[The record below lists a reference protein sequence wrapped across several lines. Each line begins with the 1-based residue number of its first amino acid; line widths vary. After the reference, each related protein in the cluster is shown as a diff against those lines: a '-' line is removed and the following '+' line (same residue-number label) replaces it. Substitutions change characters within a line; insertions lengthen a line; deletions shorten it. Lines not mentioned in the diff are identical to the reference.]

1 LKLAKSLKDFSR
13 PSDEVHVPENE
24 GPWGKDVT
32 GIEKNTEVFAM
43 RINHNISSMIG
54 QGALASQ
61 QNALAKSLEK
71 LSTGMRINRASD
83 DAAGLSVSESM
94 RSKIRGMGRAKSNA
108 EDGIALLQIAEGA
121 TGEINNILQRMR
133 ELSIQSATDTMTTTE
148 RSYTDKE
155 FGQLMNEI
163 TRISSSASYNGMTLL
178 DGAAGSF
185 GVAGGQSSVL
195 HIGAGS
201 STTVDRISITIS
213 AMTLGALGMNSTT
226 TTVSTSAGAL
236 ASLSMIDMAI
246 KSVNTMR
253 SDMGAYVN
261 RLEFAISNLS
271 NQVYNTQDAES
282 RIRDVDFAQETTE
295 FTRAQ
300 ILSQSATSM
309 LAQANQ
315 VPQGVLSLL
324 GH

>member
-1 LKLAKSLKDFSR
+1 
-13 PSDEVHVPENE
+13 
-24 GPWGKDVT
+24 
-32 GIEKNTEVFAM
+32 M

-54 QGALASQ
+54 QGSLATQ
-61 QNALAKSLEK
+61 QNSLGKSLEK
-71 LSTGMRINRASD
+71 LSTGLRINRASD
-83 DAAGLSVSESM
+83 DAAGLSVSESL
-94 RSKIRGMGRAKSNA
+94 RSKVRGMERAKSNA
-108 EDGIALLQIAEGA
+108 EDGIALVQIAEGA

-133 ELSIQSATDTMTTTE
+133 ELSIQSSTDTMTTTE

-155 FGQLMNEI
+155 FGQLMSEI
-163 TRISSSASYNGMTLL
+163 TRISNSASYNGMTLL
-178 DGAAGSF
+178 DGQSSSF
-185 GVAGGQSSVL
+185 GAVGGTSSVL
-195 HIGAGS
+195 HIGSGS
-201 STTVDRISITIS
+201 SASVDRLSITVN
-213 AMTLGALGMNSTT
+213 AMTLGALGLSQTT

-236 ASLSMIDMAI
+236 SSLSLIDTAI

-282 RIRDVDFAQETTE
+282 RIRDVDFAKETTE

-300 ILSQSATSM
+300 ILTQSATSM

-324 GH
+324 SR

>member
-1 LKLAKSLKDFSR
+1 
-13 PSDEVHVPENE
+13 
-24 GPWGKDVT
+24 
-32 GIEKNTEVFAM
+32 M

-54 QGALASQ
+54 QGSLHTQ
-61 QNALAKSLEK
+61 QTSLGKSLEK
-71 LSTGMRINRASD
+71 LSTGLRINRASD
-83 DAAGLSVSESM
+83 DAAGLSVSESL
-94 RSKIRGMGRAKSNA
+94 RAKVRGMGRAKSNA

-133 ELSIQSATDTMTTTE
+133 ELAIQSSTDTMTTTE

-155 FGQLMNEI
+155 FGQLMSEI
-163 TRISSSASYNGMTLL
+163 TRISQSASYNGMTLL
-178 DGAAGSF
+178 DGGSASF
-185 GVAGGQSSVL
+185 GVSGGASSVL

-201 STTVDRISITIS
+201 NASVDRLSITVN
-213 AMTLGALGMNSTT
+213 AMTLGALGLSSTST
-226 TTVSTSAGAL
+226 SVSTSSTSLTAL
-236 ASLSMIDMAI
+236 SLIDTAI

-271 NQVYNTQDAES
+271 NQIYNTQDAES
-282 RIRDVDFAQETTE
+282 RIRDVDFAKETTE
-295 FTRAQ
+295 FTRSQ
-300 ILSQSATSM
+300 ILTQSATSM

-324 GH
+324 G

>member
-1 LKLAKSLKDFSR
+1 
-13 PSDEVHVPENE
+13 
-24 GPWGKDVT
+24 
-32 GIEKNTEVFAM
+32 M

-54 QGALASQ
+54 QGSLATQ
-61 QNALAKSLEK
+61 QASLGKSLEK
-71 LSTGMRINRASD
+71 LSTGLRINRASD
-83 DAAGLSVSESM
+83 DAAGLSVSESL
-94 RSKIRGMGRAKSNA
+94 RGKIRGMTRAKSNA
-108 EDGIALLQIAEGA
+108 EDGIALVQIAEGA

-133 ELSIQSATDTMTTTE
+133 ELSIQSSTDTMTTTE

-155 FGQLMNEI
+155 FGQLMSEI

-178 DGAAGSF
+178 DGGSDSF
-185 GVAGGQSSVL
+185 GTSGGASSVL

-201 STTVDRISITIS
+201 SATTDRLSITVN
-213 AMTLGALGMNSTT
+213 AMTLGALGLNQSS
-226 TTVSTSAGAL
+226 TTVSTAAGAL
-236 ASLSMIDMAI
+236 SSLSLIDTAI

-261 RLEFAISNLS
+261 RLEFAISNLG
-271 NQVYNTQDAES
+271 NQIYNTQDAES
-282 RIRDVDFAQETTE
+282 RIRDVDFAKETTE

-300 ILSQSATSM
+300 ILTQSATSM

-324 GH
+324 SR

>member
-1 LKLAKSLKDFSR
+1 MTPPAFR
-13 PSDEVHVPENE
+13 
-24 GPWGKDVT
+24 
-32 GIEKNTEVFAM
+32 F
-43 RINHNISSMIG
+43 
-54 QGALASQ
+54 
-61 QNALAKSLEK
+61 
-71 LSTGMRINRASD
+71 
-83 DAAGLSVSESM
+83 
-94 RSKIRGMGRAKSNA
+94 RGMDRGKSNA

-155 FGQLMNEI
+155 FGQLMKEI
-163 TRISSSASYNGMTLL
+163 SRISNSASYNGMTLL

-185 GVAGGQSSVL
+185 GVAGGQASVL

-201 STTVDRISITIS
+201 NANVDRISITVTS
-213 AMTLGALGMNSTT
+213 MTLGALGMSAVTT
-226 TTVSTSAGAL
+226 SVSTSAAAL
-236 ASLSMIDMAI
+236 SALSIIDTAV

-261 RLEFAISNLS
+261 RLEFAISNLG
-271 NQVYNTQDAES
+271 NQIYNTQDAES
-282 RIRDVDFAQETTE
+282 RIRDVDFAKETTE

>member
-1 LKLAKSLKDFSR
+1 LAKSLKEFSS
-13 PSDEVHVPENE
+13 PSDEVHVPANE
-24 GPWGKDVT
+24 GPRGKDAT
-32 GIEKNTEVFAM
+32 GIEKNTEVLAM

-54 QGALASQ
+54 QGALETQ
-61 QNALAKSLEK
+61 QNSLAKSLEK

-108 EDGIALLQIAEGA
+108 GDGIALLQIAEGSA
-121 TGEINNILQRMR
+121 GEINNILQRMR
-133 ELSIQSATDTMTTTE
+133 ELSIQSSTDTMTTTE

-155 FGQLMNEI
+155 FGQLMSEI
-163 TRISSSASYNGMTLL
+163 TRISNSASYNGMTLL
-178 DGAAGSF
+178 DGQSGSF
-185 GVAGGQSSVL
+185 GVSGGSASVL

-201 STTVDRISITIS
+201 DPVTDRLSITMS
-213 AMTLGALGMNSTT
+213 AMTLGALGMNATT

-236 ASLSMIDMAI
+236 ASLSLIDTAI

-261 RLEFAISNLS
+261 RLEFAISNLG
-271 NQVYNTQDAES
+271 NQIYNTQDAES

-295 FTRAQ
+295 FTRSQ

>member
-1 LKLAKSLKDFSR
+1 
-13 PSDEVHVPENE
+13 
-24 GPWGKDVT
+24 
-32 GIEKNTEVFAM
+32 M

-54 QGALASQ
+54 QNSLTTQ
-61 QNALAKSLEK
+61 QTSLAKSLEK
-71 LSTGMRINRASD
+71 LSTGLRINRASD

-108 EDGIALLQIAEGA
+108 EDGIALVQIAEGSA
-121 TGEINNILQRMR
+121 GEISNILQRMR
-133 ELSIQSATDTMTTTE
+133 ELSIQSSTDTMTTTE

-155 FGQLMNEI
+155 FGQLMSEI
-163 TRISSSASYNGMTLL
+163 TRISQSASYNGMTLL

-185 GVAGGQSSVL
+185 GASGGSSSVL

-201 STTVDRISITIS
+201 SATTDRMSITVS
-213 AMTLGALGMNSTT
+213 AMTLGALGLSATT
-226 TTVSTSAGAL
+226 TSVSTSAVAL
-236 ASLSMIDMAI
+236 ASLSLIDTAI

-261 RLEFAISNLS
+261 RLEFAISNLG
-271 NQVYNTQDAES
+271 NQIYNTQDAES
-282 RIRDVDFAQETTE
+282 RIRDVDFAKETTE

-300 ILSQSATSM
+300 ILTQSATSM

>member
-1 LKLAKSLKDFSR
+1 
-13 PSDEVHVPENE
+13 
-24 GPWGKDVT
+24 
-32 GIEKNTEVFAM
+32 M

-54 QGALASQ
+54 QGALNTQ
-61 QNALAKSLEK
+61 QNSLAKSLEK

-83 DAAGLSVSESM
+83 DAAGLSVSESL

-213 AMTLGALGMNSTT
+213 AMTLGALGMSSAT

-236 ASLSMIDMAI
+236 ASLSLIDMAI